1 MARTVNPDTARRHA
15 EIVAMRRNYPDLS
28 NAEIGERLGVSG
40 STVSA
45 VCSEAGII
53 SSASRRARVPDA
65 ERARQSDLCV
75 ALGAVMADYH
85 RQHRVPFDAVALNTG
100 LVNRMLTGLHSFT
113 MLELERIAA
122 WMDTPVSEMLRMA
135 ELRLVS
141 LGSIGRLAKPSM
153 EPTNP
158 HG

>member
-1 MARTVNPDTARRHA
+1 MARTVNPETANRHA
-15 EIVAMRRNYPDLS
+15 EIVRMRTDYPNLS

-40 STVSA
+40 STVSSI
-45 VCSEAGII
+45 CSAAGAI

-85 RQHRVPFDAVALNTG
+85 RQFRVNYDAVSLNKG

-122 WMDTPVSEMLRMA
+122 WMNTPVSEVLRLA

-141 LGSIGRLAKPSM
+141 LGSIGQVARPS
-153 EPTNP
+153 EVGTSAA
-158 HG
+158 G